1 MKNTFIHL
9 TILFLFILS
18 CKGQDKD
25 VKVNDKQEIEIYL
38 ANCQNEYST
47 GEKVS
52 GRDKNWSLTKK
63 DIDEIMK
70 LSSEITENEW
80 HFSYPATPC
89 NIEIKNFSYKG
100 KKYNV
105 QINGG
110 SYLSLFNG
118 KETII
123 LGCDLPNCKKY
134 FLKSK
139 ENMTEEDSSFS
150 QNNANELTKA
160 KNYEIDFN
168 KDDTK
173 DVLLVE
179 KDEAGYRLE
188 AKIDHKTFF
197 SKIFECDFI
206 AIETNTKNNQT
217 FNLVLEYV
225 DQYQKTFRKIVI
237 PVFYKNKVLF
247 IEKIFIATLGVTA
260 KTGNEEWLQKEIK
273 LKTDLKN
280 LNLDEII
287 RN

>member
-1 MKNTFIHL
+1 
-9 TILFLFILS
+9 
-18 CKGQDKD
+18 
-25 VKVNDKQEIEIYL
+25 
-38 ANCQNEYST
+38 
-47 GEKVS
+47 
-52 GRDKNWSLTKK
+52 
-63 DIDEIMK
+63 
-70 LSSEITENEW
+70 
-80 HFSYPATPC
+80 
-89 NIEIKNFSYKG
+89 
-100 KKYNV
+100 
-105 QINGG
+105 
-110 SYLSLFNG
+110 
-118 KETII
+118 
-123 LGCDLPNCKKY
+123 
-134 FLKSK
+134 
-139 ENMTEEDSSFS
+139 MTEEDSSFS
-150 QNNANELTKA
+150 QNNANVLTRA

-179 KDEAGYRLE
+179 KNEAGYRLD
-188 AKIDHKTFF
+188 AKIDDKTFF

-217 FNLVLEYV
+217 FNLVLEYA
-225 DQYQKTFRKIVI
+225 DQYQKPFRKIVI